1 MYDTTSSA
9 KSTKQEVPWITAR
22 TMATPNLNANLEV
35 NTNTNLAGNTTTATL
50 NAQDFSK
57 AKNLQVDKLKLNPKI
72 PDV

>member
-1 MYDTTSSA
+1 
-9 KSTKQEVPWITAR
+9 
-22 TMATPNLNANLEV
+22 MATPNLNANLEV